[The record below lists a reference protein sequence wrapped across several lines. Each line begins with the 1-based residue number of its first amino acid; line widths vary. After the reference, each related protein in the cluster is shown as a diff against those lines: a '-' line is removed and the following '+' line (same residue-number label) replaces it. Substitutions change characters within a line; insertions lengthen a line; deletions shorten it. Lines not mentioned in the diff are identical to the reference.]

1 MGTMESLGLT
11 IAECGPFWKDPIHMR
26 SNCVRT
32 LRLALRQWANEIK
45 SKNKQM
51 ILNTFKALVVEEFF
65 SLEKLQTSFVCF
77 VYLIAASD
85 LQDGFIYY
93 SKDGH

>member
-1 MGTMESLGLT
+1 
-11 IAECGPFWKDPIHMR
+11 
-26 SNCVRT
+26 
-32 LRLALRQWANEIK
+32 
-45 SKNKQM
+45 M